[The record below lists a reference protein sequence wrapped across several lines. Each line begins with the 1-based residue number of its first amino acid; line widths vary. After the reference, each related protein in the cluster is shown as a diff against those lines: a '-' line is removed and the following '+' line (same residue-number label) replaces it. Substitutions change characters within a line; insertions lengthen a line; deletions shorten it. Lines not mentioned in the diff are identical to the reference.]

1 MSERLADL
9 VGAALGVAPARARVV
24 AGGDVNRALRVDL
37 VDGRSVFVKHGGGD
51 ASMYGAEAGG
61 LAWLA
66 EPGSLRVPR
75 VLAVGDDDV
84 AVPGDRVAGAR
95 AARATPRRGARAGAR
110 GAPRAGAERFGL
122 DGPGY
127 VGPLHVPNA
136 PAPDWAAFY
145 GDRRLRPL
153 AAMAERRGSL
163 PDGWRARIEA
173 LADRLPDLVGP
184 PEPPARLHGDLW
196 SGNVM
201 ALADGSP
208 ALVDPAAYGGHRE
221 IDLAML
227 RLFGGASARFEA
239 AYDEAH
245 PLAPGWRERV
255 PLMQALP
262 LLVHV
267 ILFGGGYVGAL
278 GDVLDR
284 HVSRRAGALSPS
296 TGATD
301 RFAP

>member
-1 MSERLADL
+1 MSERLAER
-9 VGAALGVAPARARVV
+9 VGAALGAALARARVV

-37 VDGRSVFVKHGGGD
+37 VDGRRVFVKHGGGD
-51 ASMYGAEAGG
+51 ASMYAAEASG

-66 EPGSLRVPR
+66 EPGALRVPR

-84 AVPGDRVAGAR
+84 PFLAIEWLERGPPGPRHDEALGRGL
-95 AARATPRRGARAGAR
+95 AALH
-110 GAPRAGAERFGL
+110 RAGAERFGL

-136 PAPDWAAFY
+136 PAPDWAGFY
-145 GDRRLRPL
+145 GERRLRPL

-163 PDGWRARIEA
+163 PQGWRARIEA

-201 ALADGSP
+201 ALADGTS

-255 PLMQALP
+255 PVMQALP

-284 HVSRRAGALSPS
+284 HV
-296 TGATD
+296 
-301 RFAP
+301 

>member
-1 MSERLADL
+1 MRGRLAGL
-9 VGAALGVAPARARVV
+9 VGSALGAPVRGARVV

-37 VDGRSVFVKHGGGD
+37 DDGRRVFVKHGGGG
-51 ASMYGAEAGG
+51 APMYAAEATG

-66 EPGSLRVPR
+66 EAGGLRVPR
-75 VLAVGDDDV
+75 VLAVGGGD
-84 AVPGDRVAGAR
+84 APFLAIEWLERGPPGRGHDEALGRGL
-95 AARATPRRGARAGAR
+95 ATLHL
-110 GAPRAGAERFGL
+110 AGAERFGL

-127 VGPLHVPNA
+127 VGPLPVSNA
-136 PAPDWAAFY
+136 AAGGWAEFY

-153 AAMAERRGSL
+153 AAVAERRGSL
-163 PDGWRARIEA
+163 PRGWRARIDA

-201 ALADGSP
+201 TLADGSP

-227 RLFGGASARFEA
+227 RLFGGVSERFQATYEES
-239 AYDEAH
+239 Y
-245 PLAPGWRERV
+245 PLAPGWRERIPV
-255 PLMQALP
+255 MQALP

-267 ILFGGGYVGAL
+267 ILFEGRYVGAL

-284 HVSRRAGALSPS
+284 HV
-296 TGATD
+296 
-301 RFAP
+301 

>member
-1 MSERLADL
+1 MSERLADR
-9 VGAALGVAPARARVV
+9 VGAALGATPTRARVV

-66 EPGSLRVPR
+66 EPGALRVPR
-75 VLAVGDDDV
+75 ALAVGDDDEPFL
-84 AVPGDRVAGAR
+84 AIEWLERGPPGPRHDEVLGRGL
-95 AARATPRRGARAGAR
+95 AALH
-110 GAPRAGAERFGL
+110 RAGAERFGL

-145 GDRRLRPL
+145 GERRLRPL

-255 PLMQALP
+255 PVMQALP

-284 HVSRRAGALSPS
+284 HV
-296 TGATD
+296 
-301 RFAP
+301 